1 MASLLQCKFIR
12 IYGGKFED
20 DEIDINKL
28 KEKILIESMRMLGD
42 FAGQYGVALVVE
54 NHYHTMTTTAKKTAE
69 IVRAIA
75 HPNVGILY
83 DQANLAYLHAEE
95 YVEAISVQQD
105 FIRYIHAK
113 DFVYRT
119 GNKVFKSVEVS
130 HTNEEDRTY
139 SPRVIGQGIIPWPEI
154 ITRLKEFYDGWISM
168 EYTRRWAPK
177 ELPDASIGMLEG
189 ASLLRRLIQLQ

>member
-1 MASLLQCKFIR
+1 
-12 IYGGKFED
+12 
-20 DEIDINKL
+20 
-28 KEKILIESMRMLGD
+28 
-42 FAGQYGVALVVE
+42 
-54 NHYHTMTTTAKKTAE
+54 
-69 IVRAIA
+69 
-75 HPNVGILY
+75 
-83 DQANLAYLHAEE
+83 LHAEE